1 MTRPWNQGGNVKPSV
16 LKEVLVKAFQ
26 SRHNVLVTGAP
37 GIGKSDLTAQAA
49 DEAKARLLVSHP
61 VVSDPTD
68 FKGYPFPVA
77 DKKYADFLPFGD
89 LLALMKAESLTVMFF
104 DDLGQAR
111 PAVQAS
117 LMQLV
122 LGGRINGHTISKE
135 HVVFVGATNRAEDL
149 AGVQSIL
156 EPVKSRFIIVEL
168 DVDLDDW
175 CKWAIESHIPA
186 QLTAFI
192 RWRPELL
199 HQFTPSREIK
209 NSPSPRS
216 VAKVAGIMT
225 GGYPEPTWHE
235 LFTGCCGEGFATE
248 FLAFLKIYNSLP
260 DPAYVVLTTRS

>member
-1 MTRPWNQGGNVKPSV
+1 MKPSV

-49 DEAKARLLVSHP
+49 EEAKARLLVSHP

-68 FKGYPFPVA
+68 FKGYPFPVT
-77 DKKYADFLPFGD
+77 DKKCADFLPFGD
-89 LLALMKAESLTVMFF
+89 LLTLMKAESLTVMFF

-122 LGGRINGHTISKE
+122 LGGRINGHQISKE

-156 EPVKSRFIIVEL
+156 EPVKSRFVIVEL
-168 DVDLDDW
+168 DVDVDDW
-175 CKWAIESHIPA
+175 CKWAIESHIPV

-216 VAKVAGIMT
+216 VAKVGDVIKA
-225 GGYPEPTWHE
+225 GYPEATWHE
-235 LFTGCCGEGFATE
+235 
-248 FLAFLKIYNSLP
+248 S
-260 DPAYVVLTTRS
+260 